1 VQKGMLPTK
10 KINKNYDGM
19 PVNIAGIQSKNSN
32 IVDTMNLIDIST
44 DIFIEI
50 ILEDLIVMG
59 AGIQDMDI
67 TIMTTG
73 IAIYT
78 IPISGTIIIII
89 IPTLIGDGTEE
100 TTGASGSIITITM
113 IPIIARMVLA
123 SL

>member
-1 VQKGMLPTK
+1 MLPTK